1 MKFIKDYSLDEL
13 ALEIKELGFPK
24 FRAKQ
29 IYTWI
34 NSGIETF
41 DEMTNISKA
50 DREKLKSGFFIT
62 VPKIVKKQVSQVDGT
77 MKFLIELYD
86 GNLVE
91 CVLMQYNHGNTI
103 CVSNQV
109 GCRMGCKFC
118 ASGLDGLK
126 RNLGAGEILDQII
139 FIQKDSGL
147 KISNI
152 VLMGSGEPLD
162 NYDNV
167 LKFLKLVNS
176 DDGLNI
182 GHRHISLST
191 CGVVSGIEKLMKE
204 KLQITLSISLHSP
217 DNESRSKIMPV
228 NNKYNIETLINACK
242 KYFDYT
248 GRRISYEY
256 TMIDGV
262 SDSIEQAK
270 LLCKILKGR
279 PSHINLIPLNAVTE
293 TGLCSSSKEQVRKFQ
308 NVLLKN
314 GLSATVRRTLGPD
327 IDASCGQLR
336 NKFERG

>member
-1 MKFIKDYSLDEL
+1 
-13 ALEIKELGFPK
+13 
-24 FRAKQ
+24 
-29 IYTWI
+29 
-34 NSGIETF
+34 
-41 DEMTNISKA
+41 
-50 DREKLKSGFFIT
+50 
-62 VPKIVKKQVSQVDGT
+62 
-77 MKFLIELYD
+77 
-86 GNLVE
+86 
-91 CVLMQYNHGNTI
+91 
-103 CVSNQV
+103 
-109 GCRMGCKFC
+109 
-118 ASGLDGLK
+118 
-126 RNLGAGEILDQII
+126 
-139 FIQKDSGL
+139 
-147 KISNI
+147 
-152 VLMGSGEPLD
+152 
-162 NYDNV
+162 
-167 LKFLKLVNS
+167 
-176 DDGLNI
+176 
-182 GHRHISLST
+182 
-191 CGVVSGIEKLMKE
+191 
-204 KLQITLSISLHSP
+204 
-217 DNESRSKIMPV
+217 MPV